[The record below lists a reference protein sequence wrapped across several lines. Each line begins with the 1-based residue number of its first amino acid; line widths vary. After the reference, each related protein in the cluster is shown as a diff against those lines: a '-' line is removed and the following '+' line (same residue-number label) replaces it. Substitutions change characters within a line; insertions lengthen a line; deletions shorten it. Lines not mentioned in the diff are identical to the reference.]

1 MWSRTSFLGFM
12 QMKILKIKQ
21 ILVALIALGPLVVSD
36 MASAQMQFVV
46 NCDETPSHPLCVTTR
61 PGDNNPGIN
70 KGRPT
75 ATATA
80 TRTPTRTATRT
91 PTRRPTKTPTRTP
104 TSTITATSTPTYT
117 QVPSAD
123 PFSREEGIDLTPI
136 PIVTPTCT
144 PTVTFTVTMT
154 YTPTATATATSTPSY
169 TPTPIN
175 TPTPPDDDPL
185 PNGGSTPVDQDCWI
199 ESYDDD
205 GFIEAYSKLWRKA
218 MPGKHCLP
226 EVKLYCYSPGDPGS
240 CYQVRDMPAQFGCG
254 GIRARL
260 KCDSQTSAIFGNPDG
275 STMLPALVSAPE
287 VVKK

>member
-1 MWSRTSFLGFM
+1 MVIL
-12 QMKILKIKQ
+12 QIKKILVI
-21 ILVALIALGPLVVSD
+21 IMALGTLVVSD
-36 MASAQMQFVV
+36 VALAQMQFVV
-46 NCDETPSHPLCVTTR
+46 NCDETPSHPLCITTE

-75 ATATA
+75 ATVTATSTPTRTA

-104 TSTITATSTPTYT
+104 TSTPTIIATSTPTYT
-117 QVPSAD
+117 QVPSSGT
-123 PFSREEGIDLTPI
+123 PSNGEGITPTPI
-136 PIVTPTCT
+136 PTVTPTCT
-144 PTVTFTVTMT
+144 ATVTFTVTMT
-154 YTPTATATATSTPSY
+154 YTPTATATATSMPSY

-175 TPTPPDDDPL
+175 TPTPPDDDDPL
-185 PNGGSTPVDQDCWI
+185 PDDGSTPVDQDCWI

-205 GFIEAYSKLWRKA
+205 GFLEAYSKLWRKA
-218 MPGKHCLP
+218 APGKHCLP

-260 KCDSQTSAIFGNPDG
+260 KCDSKESAIFGNPDG
-275 STMLPALVSAPE
+275 SVMLPALVSAPE
-287 VVKK
+287 VVKR